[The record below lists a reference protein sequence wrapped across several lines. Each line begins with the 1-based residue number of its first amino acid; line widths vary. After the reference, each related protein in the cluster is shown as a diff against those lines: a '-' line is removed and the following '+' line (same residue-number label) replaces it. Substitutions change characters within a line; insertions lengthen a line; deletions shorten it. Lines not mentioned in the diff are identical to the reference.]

1 VVGNGLDAPE
11 GALWPMEFALD
22 WPLIFRTEQEMRR
35 LADGLPGVITT
46 EIEPRRQVIM
56 LRIDKPQTA

>member
-1 VVGNGLDAPE
+1 
-11 GALWPMEFALD
+11 MEFALD